1 MRVSSFVPSEE
12 IFNTGLDGIK
22 VGKKENEG
30 ELFSNVLKESLDK
43 INEQQIVADKST
55 EAFVK
60 GEDIDIIFNK
70 RIQDIDISEV
80 MLAGAEAS
88 ASLQFAV
95 QVRNKL
101 VEAYQEISRMQL

>member
-12 IFNTGLDGIK
+12 IFNSGLDGIK
-22 VGKKENEG
+22 VGKKDNKG

-60 GEDIDIIFNK
+60 GE
-70 RIQDIDISEV
+70 DIDISEV

>member
-1 MRVSSFVPSEE
+1 MRISSFVPSEE
-12 IFNTGLDGIK
+12 IFNSGLDGIK
-22 VGKKENEG
+22 VGKKDNYG

-60 GEDIDIIFNK
+60 GE
-70 RIQDIDISEV
+70 DIDISEV

>member
-1 MRVSSFVPSEE
+1 MIINSFVPSEE
-12 IFNTGLDGIK
+12 IFNTGFDGMK
-22 VGKKENEG
+22 VVNKHNEG

-43 INEQQIVADKST
+43 INEKQIVADKST
-55 EAFVK
+55 ESFVK
-60 GEDIDIIFNK
+60 GE
-70 RIQDIDISEV
+70 DIDISEV

-88 ASLQFAV
+88 VSLQFAV

>member
-43 INEQQIVADKST
+43 IN
-55 EAFVK
+55 
-60 GEDIDIIFNK
+60 
-70 RIQDIDISEV
+70 
-80 MLAGAEAS
+80 
-88 ASLQFAV
+88 LQ
-95 QVRNKL
+95 KHL
-101 VEAYQEISRMQL
+101 

>member
-1 MRVSSFVPSEE
+1 M
-12 IFNTGLDGIK
+12 K
-22 VGKKENEG
+22 VVNKHNEG

-43 INEQQIVADKST
+43 INEKQIVADKST
-55 EAFVK
+55 ESFVK
-60 GEDIDIIFNK
+60 GE
-70 RIQDIDISEV
+70 DIDISEV

-88 ASLQFAV
+88 VSLQFAV

>member
-22 VGKKENEG
+22 VGNKDNKG

-43 INEQQIVADKST
+43 INEQQIVADKSI

-60 GEDIDIIFNK
+60 GE
-70 RIQDIDISEV
+70 DIDISEV

>member
-1 MRVSSFVPSEE
+1 MRISSFVPSEE
-12 IFNTGLDGIK
+12 IFNSGLDGIK
-22 VGKKENEG
+22 VGKKDNKG

-43 INEQQIVADKST
+43 INEKQIVADKST

-60 GEDIDIIFNK
+60 GE
-70 RIQDIDISEV
+70 DIDISEV

>member
-1 MRVSSFVPSEE
+1 MRISSFVPSEE
-12 IFNTGLDGIK
+12 IFNSGLDGIK
-22 VGKKENEG
+22 VGKKDNKG

-43 INEQQIVADKST
+43 INEKQIVADKST

-60 GEDIDIIFNK
+60 GEDIDI
-70 RIQDIDISEV
+70 SEV

-88 ASLQFAV
+88 VSLQFAV

>member
-60 GEDIDIIFNK
+60 GEDIDI
-70 RIQDIDISEV
+70 SEV

-101 VEAYQEISRMQL
+101 VEAYQEISIILHTYLKMNRQLN

>member
-1 MRVSSFVPSEE
+1 MRISSFVPSEE
-12 IFNTGLDGIK
+12 IFNSGLDGIK
-22 VGKKENEG
+22 VGKKDNKG

-60 GEDIDIIFNK
+60 GE
-70 RIQDIDISEV
+70 DIDISEV

>member
-30 ELFSNVLKESLDK
+30 ELFSNVLKGSLDK

-60 GEDIDIIFNK
+60 GE
-70 RIQDIDISEV
+70 DIDISEV

>member
-1 MRVSSFVPSEE
+1 MRISSFVPSEE
-12 IFNTGLDGIK
+12 IFNNSLDGIR
-22 VGKKENEG
+22 VGSKDNEG

-43 INEQQIVADKST
+43 INEKQIVADKST

-60 GEDIDIIFNK
+60 GE
-70 RIQDIDISEV
+70 DIDISEV

>member
-1 MRVSSFVPSEE
+1 MRISGFVPNEE
-12 IFNTGLDGIK
+12 IFNTALKGAGTIE
-22 VGKKENEG
+22 KEKEG
-30 ELFSNVLKESLDK
+30 NLFSDVLKESLDK
-43 INEQQIVADKST
+43 INEKQIVADKST
-55 EAFVK
+55 EAFIK
-60 GEDIDIIFNK
+60 GE
-70 RIQDIDISEV
+70 DIDISEV

>member
-12 IFNTGLDGIK
+12 IFNTGLD
-22 VGKKENEG
+22 
-30 ELFSNVLKESLDK
+30 VLKESLDK

-60 GEDIDIIFNK
+60 GE
-70 RIQDIDISEV
+70 DIDISEV

>member
-22 VGKKENEG
+22 VGNKDNKG

-43 INEQQIVADKST
+43 INEQQIVADKSI

-60 GEDIDIIFNK
+60 GE
-70 RIQDIDISEV
+70 DIDISEV

-88 ASLQFAV
+88 VSLQFAV

>member
-1 MRVSSFVPSEE
+1 M
-12 IFNTGLDGIK
+12 
-22 VGKKENEG
+22 
-30 ELFSNVLKESLDK
+30 
-43 INEQQIVADKST
+43 VADKST

-60 GEDIDIIFNK
+60 GE
-70 RIQDIDISEV
+70 DIDISEV